1 MLLVQ
6 TESRWSIGCCHDRMW
21 SIAMFAPGRG
31 FFWALV
37 ICPRLDCWRIARFKL
52 DSCKLTWLPVGF
64 IHLQSPNRCWDLV
77 VGNLGNS
84 ANQEEPVLLWE
95 IDRFLLK
102 APKIWDLSQESYV
115 TQVSLMPKYKSK
127 QSLALG
133 WQIWVDMLPNLQHG
147 LANQHGHQQK
157 LLSERNIFLEGLTLY
172 RGPAIPGLECFPIF
186 PSAVRRYGISWDSKQ
201 WLPFFLLE
209 TGMACRYAL
218 SYVATSKMRISI
230 FQVNGGPI
238 NLATCSPER
247 HLDSTFSILSE
258 SGYLGPRPRKPQ
270 QVGVTN
276 MFEILW
282 IYFDFPSKDLLN
294 PSLVYISRDGLRC
307 FPRRKR

>member
-1 MLLVQ
+1 MFPCLSAKLCFNSSSSYGKLIATFVWRGVWDSSILNWTLNFISSCFLVGYPWCFNLMLPVQ

-21 SIAMFAPGRG
+21 SIAMFAAGRG
-31 FFWALV
+31 IFWALV

-52 DSCKLTWLPVGF
+52 DSCKLTWLLVGF
-64 IHLQSPNRCWDLV
+64 IHLQSPKRCWDLV

-95 IDRFLLK
+95 IVFFFLR
-102 APKIWDLSQESYV
+102 
-115 TQVSLMPKYKSK
+115 
-127 QSLALG
+127 
-133 WQIWVDMLPNLQHG
+133 LPNFETLVKKVMLLRFPWCQPGFRVANLGFSMLTNLKHG

-209 TGMACRYAL
+209 AGM
-218 SYVATSKMRISI
+218 
-230 FQVNGGPI
+230 P
-238 NLATCSPER
+238 
-247 HLDSTFSILSE
+247 
-258 SGYLGPRPRKPQ
+258 
-270 QVGVTN
+270 
-276 MFEILW
+276 
-282 IYFDFPSKDLLN
+282 
-294 PSLVYISRDGLRC
+294 
-307 FPRRKR
+307 